1 MAKTYLCLGSNLGDR
16 KQNIKKALGLLAERG
31 IRVIKTSSMYE
42 TEPVGFKLQP
52 LFYNICV
59 ETETNIEPDGLLGV
73 LQEIEV
79 KTGRK
84 KAEKWGPRIIDI
96 DILFYNNIII
106 YGADLVIPHP
116 EIQNRKFV
124 LAPMAE
130 IAGSFVHPG
139 YNLTIKEM
147 LDTGN
152 FAEKVKRLELKDE

>member
-1 MAKTYLCLGSNLGDR
+1 MVKTYLCLGSNLGDR
-16 KQNIKKALGLLAERG
+16 KKNIQKALDGMAAAG
-31 IRVIKTSSMYE
+31 VNVITKSSMYE

-59 ETETNIEPDGLLGV
+59 EAGTSLEPAAFLRAM
-73 LQEIEV
+73 QELEV

-84 KAEKWGPRIIDI
+84 KGDKWGPRIIDI

-106 YGADLVIPHP
+106 YSTDLVIPHP

-130 IAGSFVHPG
+130 IAAGFVHPG
-139 YNLTIKEM
+139 FNLSMKEM
-147 LDTGN
+147 LERGN
-152 FAEKVKRLELKDE
+152 FEEKVKRLEP